1 MDIVQRNF
9 FRIIKSG
16 AFEDKDTLEPI
27 SPFKWRK
34 LYKLVLSQN
43 VLIPFAKGV
52 NNYTQDKNLS
62 LPIDLINEVKTK
74 LIENKN
80 TVNNRKIN
88 NKLIINFFRQ
98 RKYKSIVYKEK
109 HSIDTSIETLNV
121 LYLIIFNMNKM
132 INSGLYFEGII
143 ELGQFLRAKGQKVD
157 FVKLEKWIYTL
168 SLKRI
173 TQLQGYI
180 LITMF
185 QFAPEELPFIHKET
199 KRSKRHKNHTI
210 AKLLKDNAK
219 KQRLKEKKLSLV
231 YNNNTIIKNIKY
243 TYHYFYYAHI
253 ETIFNFFYN
262 IIKNIVDIE
271 E

>member
-88 NKLIINFFRQ
+88 NKLIINF
-98 RKYKSIVYKEK
+98 S
-109 HSIDTSIETLNV
+109 
-121 LYLIIFNMNKM
+121 
-132 INSGLYFEGII
+132 
-143 ELGQFLRAKGQKVD
+143 
-157 FVKLEKWIYTL
+157 
-168 SLKRI
+168 
-173 TQLQGYI
+173 
-180 LITMF
+180 
-185 QFAPEELPFIHKET
+185 T
-199 KRSKRHKNHTI
+199 KKI
-210 AKLLKDNAK
+210 
-219 KQRLKEKKLSLV
+219 
-231 YNNNTIIKNIKY
+231 
-243 TYHYFYYAHI
+243 
-253 ETIFNFFYN
+253 
-262 IIKNIVDIE
+262 
-271 E
+271 

>member
-132 INSGLYFEGII
+132 I
-143 ELGQFLRAKGQKVD
+143 
-157 FVKLEKWIYTL
+157 
-168 SLKRI
+168 
-173 TQLQGYI
+173 
-180 LITMF
+180 
-185 QFAPEELPFIHKET
+185 
-199 KRSKRHKNHTI
+199 
-210 AKLLKDNAK
+210 KDRK
-219 KQRLKEKKLSLV
+219 SV
-231 YNNNTIIKNIKY
+231 
-243 TYHYFYYAHI
+243 
-253 ETIFNFFYN
+253 
-262 IIKNIVDIE
+262 V
-271 E
+271 